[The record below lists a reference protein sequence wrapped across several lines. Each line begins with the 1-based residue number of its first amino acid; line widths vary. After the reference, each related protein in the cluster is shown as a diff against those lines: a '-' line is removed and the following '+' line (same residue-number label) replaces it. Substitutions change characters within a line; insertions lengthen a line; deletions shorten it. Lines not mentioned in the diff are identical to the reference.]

1 MKCEAIFANRALY
14 SVAKMCRAFQIKQ
27 CEYYQWLRYQ
37 KKRQQRKEAEKA
49 LTDKVRKVFVENR
62 ELYGCRKMR
71 AALMNE
77 GLTLSEW
84 KIRRI
89 MREYRAGHKVHTK
102 MKCTCPAPKFMLAHK
117 LPHNNSSL
125 TGRAKA
131 TDYTAKT

>member
-89 MREYRAGHKVHTK
+89 MTDPEKAFTSDHNSIYL
-102 MKCTCPAPKFMLAHK
+102 PAAERDPCGFF
-117 LPHNNSSL
+117 SS
-125 TGRAKA
+125 G
-131 TDYTAKT
+131 

>member
-89 MREYRAGHKVHTK
+89 MREYRA
-102 MKCTCPAPKFMLAHK
+102 
-117 LPHNNSSL
+117 
-125 TGRAKA
+125 
-131 TDYTAKT
+131 